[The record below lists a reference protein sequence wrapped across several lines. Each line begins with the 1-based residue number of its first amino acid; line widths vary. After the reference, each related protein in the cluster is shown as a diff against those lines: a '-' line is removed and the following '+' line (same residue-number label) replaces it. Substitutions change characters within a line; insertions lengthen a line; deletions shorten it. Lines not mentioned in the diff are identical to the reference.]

1 MKYPNHIAIIMDG
14 NGRWG
19 KLNKKNRIAGY
30 QYGINNIKPIV
41 NFFIRKNIKNLTLFA
56 LSADN
61 LKKRKKNE
69 IQNIFLLLK
78 KYIKENEDFFLKNK
92 ILLNFF
98 GEKKGLP
105 KEILDIIYDK
115 RTNIKL
121 KKKKLTLNIAFN
133 YSSKIEIVNSVK
145 KSLLDQKK
153 LNKFS
158 ISRNLYTN
166 LSGDPEI
173 LIRTGGYNRI
183 SDFLL
188 WQLSYSEIF
197 FLSKLWPD
205 FKTKDL
211 QKILN
216 KFFKIKRNFGA

>member
-133 YSSKIEIVNSVK
+133 YSSKKEFG
-145 KSLLDQKK
+145 KK
-153 LNKFS
+153 LNLYFGKNNMMGGCNELRIHSYIDNFNVF
-158 ISRNLYTN
+158 ISFFCKA
-166 LSGDPEI
+166 SGPLTIEI
-173 LIRTGGYNRI
+173 
-183 SDFLL
+183 
-188 WQLSYSEIF
+188 
-197 FLSKLWPD
+197 
-205 FKTKDL
+205 
-211 QKILN
+211 
-216 KFFKIKRNFGA
+216 